1 MKASDFQIIKKM
13 LPGIRQNVSL
23 AQYTSFRIGG
33 KAKYFFIAKSKEE
46 LIRAVSAAQK
56 MGLPF
61 FLLGGGSN
69 LLVSD
74 RGFKGIVI
82 KMQNQ
87 EYRFSDVKITAGA
100 GAPLAAIVA
109 ASAQQG
115 LIGLEWA
122 IGIPGTVGGAVFG
135 NAGSFGESMRNI
147 VEKVEVLDLKN
158 LKIKNYDA
166 PQYGFSYRE
175 SVFKKK
181 KKFIII
187 SVILS
192 LKAGSRGEINKKL
205 QEFAVYKRNAQPLNF
220 PSAGS
225 VFKNP
230 KSVAA
235 GVLIEQC
242 GLKGKKIGGAMI
254 SEKHA
259 NFIVN
264 VKNAKARD
272 VKALINLIKRKV
284 SNKFKI
290 KLEEEIRFL

>member
-1 MKASDFQIIKKM
+1 MKASGFQIIKKM

-33 KAKYFFIAKSKEE
+33 KAKYFLSAENKDDLIAGVK
-46 LIRAVSAAQK
+46 AAK
-56 MGLPF
+56 KFKLPF
-61 FLLGGGSN
+61 FVLGGGSN

-74 RGFKGIVI
+74 KGFKGVVI

-87 EYRFSDVKITAGA
+87 EYSCLDEKITAGA
-100 GAPLAAIVA
+100 GTPLAALVA
-109 ASAQQG
+109 ALAQQG
-115 LIGLEWA
+115 LTGLEWA

-135 NAGSFGESMRNI
+135 NAGSFGESMKNI
-147 VEKVEVLDLKN
+147 VDYVEVLDLRN

-166 PQYGFSYRE
+166 SQCGFSYRE

-181 KKFIII
+181 KNLIII
-187 SVILS
+187 SAILS
-192 LKAGSRGEINKKL
+192 LKAGNRSEINKKL
-205 QEFAVYKRNAQPLNF
+205 QEFAAYKRNAQPLDF

-225 VFKNP
+225 IFKNP
-230 KSVAA
+230 KSMAA
-235 GVLIEQC
+235 GALIEQC

-264 VKNAKARD
+264 VNKAKAKD
-272 VKALINLIKRKV
+272 VKALIKV
-284 SNKFKI
+284 AKKKVADKFKI
-290 KLEEEIRFL
+290 KLEEEIRYL